1 MRIDAKARMA
11 LAVTFVLGVAVG
23 VFATA
28 EFFRPRGPEP
38 ERAAANGELPRFVSE
53 MEKFLKPRDD
63 AQRAAL
69 RPMLM
74 STDSLNRETVQRAGE
89 TMRDG
94 LKQLRERA
102 VPVLDAAQLQRL
114 DRFIAEKALD
124 RRASPAFGEPR
135 GDPRGGPGMRP

>member
-11 LAVTFVLGVAVG
+11 LALTFALGIAVG

-38 ERAAANGELPRFVSE
+38 ERASASGELPRFVRE
-53 MEKFLKPRDD
+53 MEKFLRPHDD

-69 RPMLM
+69 RPLLL
-74 STDSLNRETVQRAGE
+74 STDSLNRETVQRAQE
-89 TMRDG
+89 TMRDA

-102 VPVLDAAQLQRL
+102 APVLDAAQRQRL

-124 RRASPAFGEPR
+124 RGPGPAFAA
-135 GDPRGGPGMRP
+135 PRGGPGMRP

>member
-1 MRIDAKARMA
+1 MRIDAKARIA
-11 LAVTFVLGVAVG
+11 LAVTFLLGVAVG

-38 ERAAANGELPRFVSE
+38 ERASASGELPRFVSE
-53 MEKFLKPRDD
+53 MEKFLKPRDE

-69 RPMLM
+69 RPLLM
-74 STDSLNRETVQRAGE
+74 STDSLNRETVQRAQD

-94 LKQLRERA
+94 LTLLRERA
-102 VPVLDAAQLQRL
+102 APVLDAAQLQRL

-124 RRASPAFGEPR
+124 RRPGPAFGEPR
-135 GDPRGGPGMRP
+135 GEPGMRP